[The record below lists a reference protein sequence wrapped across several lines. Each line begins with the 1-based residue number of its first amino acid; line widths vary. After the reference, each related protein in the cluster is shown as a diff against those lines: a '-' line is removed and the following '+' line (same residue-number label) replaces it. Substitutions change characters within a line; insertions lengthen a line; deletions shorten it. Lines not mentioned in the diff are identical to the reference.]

1 MGTPACPQAGRLD
14 QWPPGLRG
22 SSQSEACL
30 KGACAACSPATVLV
44 ITPSH
49 TLPEGTSANLTCSV
63 RREAGGGP
71 ANFSWFRNGA
81 LWTQGPLE
89 TVTLLPVA
97 RTDAALYACRVLSEA
112 GAQLSAPVVL
122 SVLCASWARAT
133 LALGG
138 LVWEE
143 PGWVGF
149 GETRTWLGLGKGGPG
164 LCVEGAVGHNVAA
177 GMW

>member
-1 MGTPACPQAGRLD
+1 MGTPEGP
-14 QWPPGLRG
+14 PPGREAGPLAPRVAG
-22 SSQSEACL
+22 KQSEACL
-30 KGACAACSPATVLV
+30 TGACAACSPATVLV

-49 TLPEGTSANLTCSV
+49 SLPEGTDANLTCSV

-133 LALGG
+133 LAPGG

-143 PGWVGF
+143 WGWAGF
-149 GETRTWLGLGKGGPG
+149 GETSTWLGKGGPG
-164 LCVEGAVGHNVAA
+164 LCVEGAVGHDVAA
-177 GMW
+177 GTW